1 MNKHWL
7 FVHLQCFVFDGTPFC
22 ICWCV
27 VNQSLLTHNI
37 NSIHSNYF
45 SKRFCVCFCAL
56 VSSKAKN
63 NNNAQNP
70 QIKNKPSKTH
80 SQPPTTKHKHKSTS
94 NQPFQRHQQRQH
106 RVTRNK
112 EQQSKKQKDEQTT
125 REQRKDWRDNGSTED
140 AGKQT
145 SR

>member
-37 NSIHSNYF
+37 NRIHSNYF
-45 SKRFCVCFCAL
+45 IKRFCVCFCAL

-63 NNNAQNP
+63 NNAPNP
-70 QIKNKPSKTH
+70 QSKNKPSKTH
-80 SQPPTTKHKHKSTS
+80 SQPPTTKHNHKSTS
-94 NQPFQRHQQRQH
+94 NQPFQRHQQRKH
-106 RVTRNK
+106 CVTRNK

-125 REQRKDWRDNGSTED
+125 RREQRKDWRDNGSTED

-145 SR
+145 NR